1 MPSRR
6 RVWGLERPVRRPT
19 TRSEAAAAR
28 SLAVVVDGLASTPS
42 QEVALGG
49 RTVHERASML
59 AHVPLRSHLR
69 SLSSH
74 HGLSQRLR
82 YSDRRT
88 STKEPTPCYRNINVR
103 GGRGSSRI
111 AAARP
116 HTDAPAARGRARRP
130 GSEQSPSPA
139 RGPAAAS
146 HNPRL
151 RLGGRPGSTYP
162 DSAWGARDRPRERL
176 PHRGQP
182 PGAQQPHEAAV
193 AQQVELLPSKQ
204 RKWVRV
210 PPAAPNRTWPRAL
223 HGPQMRPQ
231 MRTQQGE
238 TRPAPDRQGCAT
250 SGAAPTRRLSRP
262 VSTGCGSSSPG

>member
-1 MPSRR
+1 MGVSGPLGG
-6 RVWGLERPVRRPT
+6 VGAWRPVRRPT
-19 TRSEAAAAR
+19 ARSEAAARR
-28 SLAVVVDGLASTPS
+28 SVAVVTDGLASTPS
-42 QEVALGG
+42 QEAALGG

-59 AHVPLRSHLR
+59 AQRPASVTSAVAVIP
-69 SLSSH
+69 
-74 HGLSQRLR
+74 SQRLR

-88 STKEPTPCYRNINVR
+88 STKEPTPCYRNINVQ

-146 HNPRL
+146 DNPRL
-151 RLGGRPGSTYP
+151 RLGGRSGSTYP

-210 PPAAPNRTWPRAL
+210 LPAAPRRTWPRAL

-238 TRPAPDRQGCAT
+238 TRPAPGRQGCAT

>member
-1 MPSRR
+1 MKH
-6 RVWGLERPVRRPT
+6 
-19 TRSEAAAAR
+19 
-28 SLAVVVDGLASTPS
+28 
-42 QEVALGG
+42 G
-49 RTVHERASML
+49 RTVHERAPRL
-59 AHVPLRSHLR
+59 IHVPLQSHQR
-69 SLSSH
+69 SLPAQ

-88 STKEPTPCYRNINVR
+88 STKEPTPCQRIINLR

-111 AAARP
+111 AAARS
-116 HTDAPAARGRARRP
+116 HIDAPAARGRARRP
-130 GSEQSPSPA
+130 GSEQSPPSA

-146 HNPRL
+146 DNPRL
-151 RLGGRPGSTYP
+151 RLGGRSGSTYP

-210 PPAAPNRTWPRAL
+210 PPAAPNRTRPRAL
-223 HGPQMRPQ
+223 HGPQMR
-231 MRTQQGE
+231 TQQGE
-238 TRPAPDRQGCAT
+238 THPAPKIGREVPPAGLAVEGVGKARPTHAGNRPSPVRSQQGR
-250 SGAAPTRRLSRP
+250 PLS
-262 VSTGCGSSSPG
+262 